1 MKKIA
6 ITGIIGYD
14 TTAAI
19 VRDFLRDA
27 NGEAVEAEISSPG
40 GLVSQ
45 GLEIYNLFRNYSGHT
60 TARIV
65 GYAMS
70 MASYIPLSFDRV
82 LAEDNGVFMIHNARG
97 GVWGDHN
104 DIIAYGNYVKG
115 LSGVLG
121 KQYSKTTGKTAG
133 EIAEW
138 MNKETF
144 FFGQEMVDAGFV
156 HEIIVTEKDKD
167 KAQAVAVATAVFMD
181 TMAKLGGDAAQAAD
195 DMNKASAI
203 LNLATAPAV
212 TPTTTGSP
220 QLPAVAG
227 SPQKEVQQMAL
238 KKLLADN
245 PAAQAEYDAALAAAR
260 TEGESTGKAAI
271 QATIDRVT
279 PILASGAY
287 PASVSNVA
295 LAVLKGTEL
304 VGTLTAVV
312 ATVDAMREDAA
323 TAAAAIATAALPNT
337 PAGQVPVHQPGAE
350 VKDQAG
356 LDAEIARAKAERGN

>member
-1 MKKIA
+1 MGMKKIA
-6 ITGIIGYD
+6 ITGVIGYD
-14 TTAAI
+14 ATATL

-60 TARIV
+60 TARII

-82 LAEDNGVFMIHNARG
+82 LAEDNAVFMIHNARG

-121 KQYSKTTGKTAG
+121 KQYSKTTGKTAE

-167 KAQAVAVATAVFMD
+167 KAHAVAVATACFMD
-181 TMAKLGGDAAQAAD
+181 TMAKLGSDAAQAAD

-203 LNLATAPAV
+203 LNLATVTIPA
-212 TPTTTGSP
+212 TGSP
-220 QLPAVAG
+220 QPPAVAG

-287 PASVSNVA
+287 PASVTNVA
-295 LAVLKGTEL
+295 LAVLKGTESA
-304 VGTLTAVV
+304 GTLTAVV
-312 ATVDAMREDAA
+312 TTVDAMREDAA
-323 TAAAAIATAALPNT
+323 AAAAAAATAALPGT

-356 LDAEIARAKAERGN
+356 LDAEIARAKAEGGN